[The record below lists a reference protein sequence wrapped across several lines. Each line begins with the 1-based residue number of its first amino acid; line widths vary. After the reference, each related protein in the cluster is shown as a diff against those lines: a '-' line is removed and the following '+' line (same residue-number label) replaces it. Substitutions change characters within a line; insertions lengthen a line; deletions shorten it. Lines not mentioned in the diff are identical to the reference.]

1 MVPNG
6 VLRSNSQNSRGL
18 DAKEEGDAARAQR
31 ELQAAGVAK
40 SDAKKKPETLRE
52 EAGDLS
58 DLWRDPRHWFVECG

>member
-18 DAKEEGDAARAQR
+18 DAKEEGDAAQAQR
-31 ELQAAGVAK
+31 ELHAAGVAK
-40 SDAKKKPETLRE
+40 SDAKKKPEILRE

-58 DLWRDPRHWFVECG
+58 DLRRDLRHWFVECG